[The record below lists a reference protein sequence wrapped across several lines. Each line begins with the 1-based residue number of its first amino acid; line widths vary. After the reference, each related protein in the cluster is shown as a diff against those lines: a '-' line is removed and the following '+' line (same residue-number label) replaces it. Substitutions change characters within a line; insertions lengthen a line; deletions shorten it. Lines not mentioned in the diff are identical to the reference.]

1 MARGRMI
8 TNQICRDKKVYGL
21 SDDTCRLLFTWLIT
35 FADRE
40 GRVHGD
46 PALVRSMI
54 FPRSEIAIGKI
65 DSYLEELQACGL
77 ILRFEHA
84 GDRFIWFPKF
94 DKNQPGMRKDREP
107 ASELPAPSPADLED
121 YSRMFSGNL
130 PDDYRQDTGLMEF
143 KRNEAKGREAEAPM
157 PPTLSPRP
165 EIFSVYES
173 EIGALTSFIADQ
185 LLAAT
190 ADYPEDWIREALQEA
205 AAHNARSWAYA
216 EAILKS
222 RKAGRSK
229 PRKSGAGYPQPGGR
243 ALTPEQAERG
253 KKPDL
258 TAAQHAEFQRAQREQ
273 KKMRGISDENFA

>member
-1 MARGRMI
+1 MI
-8 TNQICRDKKVYGL
+8 TNQICRDKKIFSL

-46 PALVRSMI
+46 PALVRSMV
-54 FPRSEIAIGKI
+54 FPRGDLPAGKI
-65 DSYLEELQACGL
+65 EDYLRELHVCGL
-77 ILRFEHA
+77 IIWYEHA

-130 PDDYRQDTGLMEF
+130 PDDYRQDAGLIEW
-143 KRNEAKGREAEAPM
+143 KRIESKGKESEAPM

-173 EIGALTSFIADQ
+173 EIGALTGFIADQ

-229 PRKSGAGYPQPGGR
+229 PRKAGAGYSQPGGG
-243 ALTPEQAERG
+243 ALTPEQSERG
-253 KKPDL
+253 KKPAL
-258 TAAQHAEFQRAQREQ
+258 TAAQQAEWQRAQQEQ
-273 KKMRGISDENFA
+273 KRMKGVANENISQ

>member
-8 TNQICRDKKVYGL
+8 TNQICRDLKIYGL

-46 PALVRSMI
+46 PALVRSMV
-54 FPRSEIAIGKI
+54 FPRSDLPTGKI
-65 DSYLEELQACGL
+65 EDYLRELHACGL
-77 ILRFEHA
+77 IMWYEHA

-107 ASELPAPSPADLED
+107 ASELPAPSPADLEN
-121 YSRMFSGNL
+121 YSRGFSGNL
-130 PDDYRQDTGLMEF
+130 PEHIRQDAGLSEE
-143 KRNEAKGREAEAPM
+143 KRREVKEKESEAPI
-157 PPTLSPRP
+157 PPTLPPRP

-173 EIGALTSFIADQ
+173 EIGALTGFIADQ
-185 LLAAT
+185 LLAAS

-229 PRKSGAGYPQPGGR
+229 PRKAGGGYPQPGGR
-243 ALTPEQAERG
+243 ELTPDQEMRGQKPKMTPAELADWNRAQAERRR
-253 KKPDL
+253 L
-258 TAAQHAEFQRAQREQ
+258 EQ
-273 KKMRGISDENFA
+273 GANLPS